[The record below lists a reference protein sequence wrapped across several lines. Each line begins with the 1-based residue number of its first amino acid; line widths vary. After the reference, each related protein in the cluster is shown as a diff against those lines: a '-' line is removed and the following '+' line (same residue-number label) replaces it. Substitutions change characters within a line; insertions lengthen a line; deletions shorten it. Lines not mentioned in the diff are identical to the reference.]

1 MAVEV
6 VVKPP
11 DIPSKW
17 DIIPIH
23 TSDVAAYKQ
32 CRRRWDW
39 SSPARNNLRR
49 KVEIYGISMP
59 LWFGTGI
66 HYALERYYDPTLR
79 RDPVETFKT
88 WYEFQWNGGIVTN
101 EFLEHT
107 YDIHPRLIGGKHDHN
122 GSVDEDAKWSIRG
135 LREMLPDPMEEEFEE
150 HFAMGV
156 GMMEFY
162 KNYAE
167 KNDDFIVVAAESTYS
182 VPLGFE
188 MVDIREDSPNF
199 GKTIEVHARGKRD
212 AILYWE
218 EFDKFG
224 IMDHKTASRVDETYF
239 AKLDKDEQCSN
250 YLWATIQEAAL
261 YDLPWKGKVVD
272 RIIYNVLRKNY
283 PKPPTELKSGFP
295 SLARS
300 TEGTTADLFE
310 AFVRER
316 GLEDW
321 FNRDEK
327 AQAYFTYLLTE
338 GDSMF
343 IQRDLVTR
351 NKYEVNAT
359 GEHLQMI
366 AHEMLSDPA
375 IYPNPTGHFGCIHCA
390 FRGPCIAADDGSDW
404 KGMLADSFENNRDR

>member
-1 MAVEV
+1 MSSDIEV
-6 VVKPP
+6 VVKSP
-11 DIPSKW
+11 DIPNKF

-49 KVEIYGISMP
+49 RVEIYGVTMP

-66 HYALERYYDPTLR
+66 HYALERYYDPTLK
-79 RDPVETFKT
+79 RDPVETFRT
-88 WYEFQWNGGIVTN
+88 WFEFQWHGGVVTE
-101 EFLEHT
+101 EFLDHT
-107 YDIHPRLIGGKHDHN
+107 YDIHPRLVSEKDSTYIIK
-122 GSVDEDAKWSIRG
+122 G
-135 LREMLPDPMEEEFEE
+135 LCDLLPDPNIDEFEE
-150 HFAMGV
+150 HYNLGV

-162 KNYAE
+162 KTYAE

-182 VPLGFE
+182 IPLGFE
-188 MVDIREDSPNF
+188 KVDIREDSPNY
-199 GKTIEVHARGKRD
+199 GKSIEVHARGKRD
-212 AILYWE
+212 AILYWPE
-218 EFDKFG
+218 IDRFG
-224 IMDHKTASRVDETYF
+224 IMDHKTASRIDETYF

-250 YLWATIQEAAL
+250 YLWATIQEAAM
-261 YDLPWKGKVVD
+261 YDLPWKGKIVD
-272 RIIYNVLRKNY
+272 RVIYNALRKNY

-295 SLARS
+295 SISRS

-316 GLEDW
+316 GLEVW
-321 FNRDEK
+321 FNNDEK

-338 GDSMF
+338 GDAMF
-343 IQRDLVTR
+343 IQRDMVTR
-351 NKYEVNAT
+351 NKYEVQAT

-375 IYPNPTGHFGCIHCA
+375 IYPNPTGHYGCIHCP
-390 FRGPCIAADDGSDW
+390 FRAPCIAADDGSDW
-404 KGMLADSFENNRDR
+404 QGMLSDSFETNRDR